1 MINYH
6 FSKTLFLATIIIRLK
21 VCVKL
26 LKLSK
31 TFAFSHT
38 LLPETLNL
46 LEKKIIVIPTD
57 LIVPEEL
64 TRTQNKKSK
73 LQKINCQV
81 YLPYSELQRNNHILI
96 Y

>member
-1 MINYH
+1 MKH
-6 FSKTLFLATIIIRLK
+6 LLTLM
-21 VCVKL
+21 
-26 LKLSK
+26 
-31 TFAFSHT
+31 
-38 LLPETLNL
+38 LPETLNL
-46 LEKKIIVIPTD
+46 LEKKILVIPTD
-57 LIVPEEL
+57 LIIPEEL